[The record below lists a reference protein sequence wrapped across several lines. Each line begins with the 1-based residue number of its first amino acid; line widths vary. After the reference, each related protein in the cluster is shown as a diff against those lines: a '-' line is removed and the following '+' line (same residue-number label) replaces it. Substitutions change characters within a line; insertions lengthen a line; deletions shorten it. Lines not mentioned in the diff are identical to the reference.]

1 MAPAA
6 PIAVIGAD
14 RPVQLPGFD
23 DAIYVSEFRPDHD
36 RLVDSGATVALA
48 PPEGLAV
55 AVVCLPRNRL
65 HGQGRVSRAM
75 AAVRPGGTLIV
86 DGQKT
91 DGIEALLRQFK
102 NLLPP
107 EGVIS
112 KAHGKIAWFCRPDPI
127 PPEIAGWAEEAAPA
141 LNAEGFVTAPGMF
154 HPEGIDEGTR
164 TLIDHLPAATG
175 RAADLGAGWGALSAA
190 LLDGSPDLE
199 HLDLVEADHAALEA
213 ARLNVADPR
222 ARFHWA
228 DVTRWGGGPYDLIVS
243 NPPFH
248 VSRAAD
254 PALGQAF
261 IAAAARLLAPK
272 GRLMLVAN
280 RQLPYESEFDRHFG
294 AWTQVHSDSRFKILS
309 ATRPKGRR
317 GAG

>member
-1 MAPAA
+1 M
-6 PIAVIGAD
+6 IGAD
-14 RPVQLPGFD
+14 RPVPLPDGVN
-23 DAIYVSEFRPDHD
+23 ATYVTELRPDHD
-36 RLVDSGATVALA
+36 RLVDAAQLVSLDI
-48 PPEGLAV
+48 PEGLAT
-55 AVVCLPRNRL
+55 AVVCLPRNRV
-65 HGQGRVSRAM
+65 QGLGRLAKTLEAVS
-75 AAVRPGGTLIV
+75 PGGLVVV

-91 DGIEALLRQFK
+91 DGIEPLLRQLK
-102 NLLPP
+102 TLLPP
-107 EGVIS
+107 EGTLP
-112 KAHGKIAWFCRPDPI
+112 KAHGKIAWLRRPDTL
-127 PPEIAGWAEEAAPA
+127 PPEIAGWAEAAAPKR
-141 LNAEGFVTAPGMF
+141 NPDGFVTAPGMF
-154 HPEGIDEGTR
+154 SAEGVDAGTR

-190 LLDGSPDLE
+190 LLERSPELE
-199 HLDLVEADHAALEA
+199 SLDLVEADHAALEA
-213 ARLNVADPR
+213 ARLNVTDPR

-317 GAG
+317 SAG